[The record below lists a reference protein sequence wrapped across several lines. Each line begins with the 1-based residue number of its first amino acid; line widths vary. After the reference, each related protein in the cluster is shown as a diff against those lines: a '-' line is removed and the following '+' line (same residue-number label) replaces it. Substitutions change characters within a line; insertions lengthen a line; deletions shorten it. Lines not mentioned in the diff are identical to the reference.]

1 MPKYANSTTV
11 KICFSKLPFFYINLA
26 VSRIKFDAKFCFQP
40 YSAKCFFSS
49 DIKVRLLNL
58 LRKIKSRCQWPL
70 KKLET
75 EKIVLMLFGQMATV
89 RKLINITKSNFRHFK
104 AKNKC

>member
-1 MPKYANSTTV
+1 MPKYAISTTV

-40 YSAKCFFSS
+40 YSAKYFFSC

-58 LRKIKSRCQWPL
+58 LRKIKSSCQLPL
-70 KKLET
+70 KIFET
-75 EKIVLMLFGQMATV
+75 KKM
-89 RKLINITKSNFRHFK
+89 S
-104 AKNKC
+104 

>member
-1 MPKYANSTTV
+1 MLNSV
-11 KICFSKLPFFYINLA
+11 FNLIQQN
-26 VSRIKFDAKFCFQP
+26 V
-40 YSAKCFFSS
+40 FFSS

-89 RKLINITKSNFRHFK
+89 RKLINITKSNFGILKPRTN
-104 AKNKC
+104 AKSRL